1 MSKADRAK
9 ELFLMGYNCA
19 QATFGAFAE
28 DYGLDFNVAMTLSAG
43 LGGGIGRLRET
54 CGAVTGATLAVSLA
68 MGSFDLNNPDA
79 KTEVYKE
86 IRKVVEIFES
96 ETGTVICA
104 DMLGVA
110 RRGDAPDAEPRTPEY
125 YKKRPCADLVYLAAD
140 AAERIINDLNK

>member
-1 MSKADRAK
+1 MTKAERAK
-9 ELFLMGYNCA
+9 ALFLEGYNCA

-79 KTEVYKE
+79 KTAVYEE
-86 IRKVVEIFES
+86 IRKVVEIFEE
-96 ETGTVICA
+96 ETGSIVCA

-110 RRGDAPDAEPRTPEY
+110 RRGDSPNAEPRTNEY
-125 YKKRPCADLVYLAAD
+125 YQKRPCADLVYLAAS
-140 AAERIINDLNK
+140 AADKIISELK

>member
-1 MSKADRAK
+1 MTKADRAK
-9 ELFLMGYNCA
+9 ELFLKGYNCA
-19 QATFGAFAE
+19 QATFGAFCE
-28 DYGLDFNVAMTLSAG
+28 DYSLDFNVAMTLSAG

-79 KTEVYKE
+79 KTRVYSE

-96 ETGTVICA
+96 ETGTIICA

-110 RRGDAPDAEPRTPEY
+110 RRGDDEKAEPRTAEY
-125 YKKRPCADLVYLAAD
+125 YKKRPCAELVYLAAS
-140 AAERIINDLNK
+140 AAEKIIAELQ

>member
-1 MSKADRAK
+1 MTKADKAK

-28 DYGLDFNVAMTLSAG
+28 DYGLDLNVAMTLSAG

-79 KTEVYKE
+79 KTQVYTE
-86 IRKVVEIFES
+86 IRKVVDIFEA
-96 ETGTVICA
+96 ETGSIVCA
-104 DMLGVA
+104 DMLGVP
-110 RRGDAPDAEPRTPEY
+110 RRRDSEVAEVRTQEY
-125 YKKRPCADLVYLAAD
+125 YQKRPCAELVYLAAD
-140 AAERIINDLNK
+140 AAEKIIKDLK

>member
-1 MSKADRAK
+1 MTKAEKAK

-28 DYGLDFNVAMTLSAG
+28 DYGLNLDVAMTLSAG

-79 KTEVYKE
+79 KTQVYKE

-96 ETGTVICA
+96 ETGTIVCA
-104 DMLGVA
+104 DMLGVP
-110 RRGDAPDAEPRTPEY
+110 RRGDDATALARTPEY
-125 YKKRPCADLVYLAAD
+125 YQKRPCADLVYLAAD
-140 AAERIINDLNK
+140 AADKIINDLK